1 MSRSARL
8 LLIAAAWALPVAWLV
23 AALAAGPSDGSVVWT
38 SPFTSSQ
45 RWGDRLVVLETYG
58 DTPLEVGDEI
68 TTIGGV
74 AVTDLIAG
82 ERAARAGRRRRGE
95 LRRSPRRARICPATR
110 RSP

>member
-38 SPFTSSQ
+38 SPFTSGQ

-58 DTPLEVGDEI
+58 DTSLEVGDEI

-82 ERAARAGRRRRGE
+82 ERAAERAVGDEVSYGVRRAGRT
-95 LRRSPRRARICPATR
+95 CPATR